1 MSKKSLKLVGKII
14 ISLLFLFWII
24 FKVDWDKV
32 LYYFRQMDIW
42 WMFAFLIVYS
52 IGVLISTYK
61 WQFLASFKNI
71 HVSFFEV
78 FKIYLTG
85 YFINNFFPSII
96 GGDTYRSY
104 KLGKISEGKYIEST
118 STVLADRITG
128 LFGVMILIFIFSL
141 FNFDLLLKNN
151 FLLVVDLIII
161 ISFIAYFSLW
171 FFIKTPIW
179 IFIEKRM
186 PQKLSHFI
194 LEMSSF
200 NNPRILGKSLFW
212 GTIFNFFG
220 VGLATWMLFLDL
232 HIPISFANF
241 MVAISA
247 VSIISSI
254 PISIGN
260 IGIKEWA
267 FITFF
272 GIYGVNGEAA
282 ISIAIFARFLQMVVS
297 FFAIPFYLKDKN
309 EKIIK

>member
-1 MSKKSLKLVGKII
+1 MG
-14 ISLLFLFWII
+14 
-24 FKVDWDKV
+24 
-32 LYYFRQMDIW
+32 
-42 WMFAFLIVYS
+42 
-52 IGVLISTYK
+52 
-61 WQFLASFKNI
+61 
-71 HVSFFEV
+71 
-78 FKIYLTG
+78 
-85 YFINNFFPSII
+85 
-96 GGDTYRSY
+96 
-104 KLGKISEGKYIEST
+104 EGKYVEAT

-128 LFGVMILIFIFSL
+128 LFGVMILIFVFSL

-151 FLLVVDLIII
+151 FLLLVDLVILA
-161 ISFIAYFSLW
+161 SFVAYFSLW
-171 FFIKTPIW
+171 FLIKTAIW
-179 IFIEKRM
+179 TSIEKM
-186 PQKLSHFI
+186 IPQKLTHLI

-200 NNPRILGKSLFW
+200 NQSRILGKSLLW

-232 HIPISFANF
+232 HIPISFVNF

-272 GIYGVNGEAA
+272 GIYGINGEAA
-282 ISIAIFARFLQMVVS
+282 ISIAIFARFLQMLVS
-297 FFAIPFYLKDKN
+297 FFAIPLYLRDKN